1 MNLRDGYS
9 KSITDKNLEG
19 SNKASSYIRALELLG
34 EILKRHPLFGQHD
47 FWSIE
52 SIDAI
57 GQLYEYALE
66 YQKKAGSEFLQPD
79 LPPSYGRNG
88 YYSAAL
94 KSYREF
100 LILRQYE
107 EGLWEVYN
115 TPELDAAELG
125 RRLARKKIK
134 SIEAL
139 VPERD
144 IDFSTKEGKE
154 VLRQTKVRVNQK
166 FFRKMI
172 LADYGA
178 QCSLTGLTVPEVLR
192 ASHIVGWAEDKDNR
206 MNPANGLCLSA
217 TYDAAF
223 DKHLI
228 SFDEDYRMIFSST
241 LKEFYSNE
249 AFKTQFLA
257 FKGRR
262 ITLPKRYY
270 PDQTFLE
277 RHRAKIPA

>member
-1 MNLRDGYS
+1 MNFRDGYS

-19 SNKASSYIRALELLG
+19 SNKASSYIRALELLD
-34 EILKRHPLFGQHD
+34 EILKKRPLFGQRD

-52 SIDAI
+52 SSDAI

-94 KSYREF
+94 KSYQEF

-107 EGLWEVYN
+107 DGLWTLYN
-115 TPELDAAELG
+115 EPKIDPAELG

-134 SIEAL
+134 SIEVL

-154 VLRQTKVRVNQK
+154 VLRQTRAFNDSNTATHPGLRPPLQRRGTFK
-166 FFRKMI
+166 I
-172 LADYGA
+172 P
-178 QCSLTGLTVPEVLR
+178 STGGVPERRGGFLDLLR
-192 ASHIVGWAEDKDNR
+192 NGISIVKCSRTNSEE
-206 MNPANGLCLSA
+206 L
-217 TYDAAF
+217 
-223 DKHLI
+223 
-228 SFDEDYRMIFSST
+228 
-241 LKEFYSNE
+241 
-249 AFKTQFLA
+249 
-257 FKGRR
+257 
-262 ITLPKRYY
+262 
-270 PDQTFLE
+270 
-277 RHRAKIPA
+277 

>member
-19 SNKASSYIRALELLG
+19 SNKASSYIRALELLD
-34 EILKRHPLFGQHD
+34 EILKRRPLFGQRD
-47 FWSIE
+47 FWAIE

-66 YQKKAGSEFLQPD
+66 HQKKKGSEFLQPD

-94 KSYREF
+94 KSYQEF

-125 RRLARKKIK
+125 RRLTRKKIK

-139 VPERD
+139 VPSARL
-144 IDFSTKEGKE
+144 IFQPKKAKRFFGK
-154 VLRQTKVRVNQK
+154 QK
-166 FFRKMI
+166 
-172 LADYGA
+172 
-178 QCSLTGLTVPEVLR
+178 
-192 ASHIVGWAEDKDNR
+192 
-206 MNPANGLCLSA
+206 PA
-217 TYDAAF
+217 
-223 DKHLI
+223 
-228 SFDEDYRMIFSST
+228 
-241 LKEFYSNE
+241 
-249 AFKTQFLA
+249 
-257 FKGRR
+257 
-262 ITLPKRYY
+262 
-270 PDQTFLE
+270 
-277 RHRAKIPA
+277 

>member
-9 KSITDKNLEG
+9 KSITDKNLKG
-19 SNKASSYIRALELLG
+19 SNKASSYIKALNLLDK
-34 EILKRHPLFGQHD
+34 ILKRHPLFGQRD
-47 FWSIE
+47 FW
-52 SIDAI
+52 AI
-57 GQLYEYALE
+57 ASVEAVGALYEYALE
-66 YQKKAGSEFLQPD
+66 HQKKEGSAFLQPD

-94 KSYREF
+94 KSYQEF

-115 TPELDAAELG
+115 TPELDATELG

-154 VLRQTKVRVNQK
+154 VLRQTKARVNQD
-166 FFRKMI
+166 FFRDMI
-172 LADYGA
+172 LFDYGA
-178 QCSLTGLTVPEVLR
+178 RCCVTGLNIPGALR
-192 ASHIVGWAEDKDNR
+192 ASHIVAWKDDKGNR
-206 MNPANGLCLSA
+206 LNPANGLCLSA

-223 DKHLI
+223 DRHLI
-228 SFDEDYRMIFSST
+228 SFDEDFRMIFSPQ
-241 LKEFYSNE
+241 LKEYHTNE
-249 AFKTQFLA
+249 AFKTQFFA
-257 FKGRR
+257 FKGKQ
-262 ITLPKRYY
+262 ILKPKRFC
-270 PDQTFLE
+270 PDRAFLA
-277 RHRAKIPA
+277 RHREKMTK

>member
-1 MNLRDGYS
+1 MQERN
-9 KSITDKNLEG
+9 IEG
-19 SNKASSYIRALELLG
+19 SGKASSYITALRLLDG
-34 EILKRHPLFGQHD
+34 ILKRRSLFGQHD

-52 SIDAI
+52 SVDTS
-57 GQLYEYALE
+57 GRLYEYALE
-66 YQKKAGSEFLQPD
+66 NQKKAGSEFLQPD
-79 LPPSYGRNG
+79 LPPSYGRSG
-88 YYSAAL
+88 CYSAAL
-94 KSYREF
+94 KSYQEF

-125 RRLARKKIK
+125 RRLSRKKIK

-154 VLRQTKVRVNQK
+154 VLRQTKVRVNQR
-166 FFRKMI
+166 FFRKVI

-206 MNPANGLCLSA
+206 MNPSNGVCLSA

-228 SFDEDYRMIFSST
+228 SFDEDYRMIFSPT

-257 FKGRR
+257 YEGRR
-262 ITLPKRYY
+262 ISLPKRYC
-270 PDQTFLE
+270 PDQAFLQ
-277 RHRAKIPA
+277 RHREKLVA

>member
-1 MNLRDGYS
+1 MKTREQYS
-9 KSITDKNLEG
+9 KYMQEKNLEG
-19 SNKASSYIRALELLG
+19 SNKASSYIRALELQD
-34 EILKRHPLFGQHD
+34 EILKRHPLFGQRD

-66 YQKKAGSEFLQPD
+66 HQKKEGGEFLQPD

-94 KSYREF
+94 KSYQEF

-107 EGLWEVYN
+107 DGLWEVYN

-139 VPERD
+139 VSDRD

-154 VLRQTKVRVNQK
+154 VLRQTKARVNQD
-166 FFRKMI
+166 FFRDMI
-172 LADYGA
+172 LLDYGA
-178 QCSLTGLTVPEVLR
+178 QCCVTGLNVPGVLR
-192 ASHIVGWAEDKDNR
+192 ASHIVAWKDDKPNR
-206 MNPANGLCLSA
+206 LNPANGLCLSA

-223 DKHLI
+223 DRHLI
-228 SFDEDYRMIFSST
+228 SFDEDYRMIFSPQ
-241 LKEFYSNE
+241 LKEYYTNE
-249 AFKTQFLA
+249 AFKTQFRA
-257 FKGRR
+257 FEGKR
-262 ITLPKRYY
+262 ISLPKRYC
-270 PDQTFLE
+270 PDQAFLE
-277 RHRAKIPA
+277 KNRQKLCA

>member
-1 MNLRDGYS
+1 MNFRAGYS

-19 SNKASSYIRALELLG
+19 SNKASSYIRALELLD
-34 EILKRHPLFGQHD
+34 EILKRRPLFGQRD
-47 FWSIE
+47 FWSIT
-52 SIDAI
+52 SIEAV
-57 GQLYEYALE
+57 GQLYEYALVC
-66 YQKKAGSEFLQPD
+66 QKKEGSEFLQSD

-100 LILRQYE
+100 LVLRQYE

-134 SIEAL
+134 SIEVL

-154 VLRQTKVRVNQK
+154 VLRQAKARVNQD
-166 FFRKMI
+166 FFRDMI
-172 LADYGA
+172 LLDYGT
-178 QCSLTGLTVPEVLR
+178 QCCVTGLNIPGVLR
-192 ASHIVGWAEDKDNR
+192 ASHIVAWKDDKPNR
-206 MNPANGLCLSA
+206 LNPANGLCLSA

-223 DKHLI
+223 DRYLI
-228 SFDEDYRMIFSST
+228 SFDEDYRMIFSPQ
-241 LKEFYSNE
+241 LKEYYSNK
-249 AFKTQFLA
+249 AFKAQFLA
-257 FKGRR
+257 FEGRQ
-262 ITLPKRYY
+262 IALPKRFC
-270 PDQTFLE
+270 PDQGFLE
-277 RHRAKIPA
+277 KHRDKMVA